1 MNYRH
6 AFHAGNFADIAKHLA
21 LVGVLHH
28 LRKKDGAFSVIDT
41 HAGRGAYDLGGPEAV
56 RTGEAAEGIIRLM
69 NAPLPADPPPLL
81 ASYLSLVAGARYPG
95 SPLLAAKLLRPQDR
109 LVAVEKHPE
118 DAAALIE
125 TLRPYAKARVEQSD
139 GYKRVTALVPPP
151 ERRGVV
157 LVDPPFEAPDEF
169 RAAAQ
174 AVSKAYRRFATGI
187 YLIWFPIKSAAEAN
201 GFCGEVLASGAGKVL
216 RIDVA
221 KRGVAEGKLAAAGV
235 LVLNPPWQFAEDMR
249 AALDVAMDVVGAE
262 ARLDWLAG
270 EG

>member
-21 LVGVLHH
+21 LIGVLHH
-28 LRKKDGAFSVIDT
+28 LRKKDAGFAVIDT
-41 HAGRGAYDLGGPEAV
+41 HAGRGVYDLGGAEAL
-56 RTGEAAEGIIRLM
+56 RTGEAADGIIHLM

-81 ASYLSLVAGARYPG
+81 ARYLSLAAGGTYPG
-95 SPLLAAKLLRPQDR
+95 SPLLAAKLLRLQDR
-109 LVAVEKHPE
+109 LVAVEKHPD

-125 TLRPYAKARVEQSD
+125 TLKPYAKARVEQGD
-139 GYKRVTALVPPP
+139 GYKRLTALVPPP

-169 RAAAQ
+169 RTAAQ

-187 YLIWFPIKSAAEAN
+187 YLIWFPIKSAAQAN

-221 KRGVAEGKLAAAGV
+221 KRGVPEGKLAAAGV
-235 LVLNPPWQFAEDMR
+235 LVINPPWQFAEDMQ
-249 AALDVAMDVVGAE
+249 AALDVAMGVIDAD
-262 ARLDWLAG
+262 ARIDWLVG